1 MKIEIWEFRFF
12 EPSTGAFGRLT
23 IAADNETEALET
35 FNKIDG
41 LIHKGQWLVKF
52 LGAQPCKQ

>member
-12 EPSTGAFGRLT
+12 EPSANRFGRLT
-23 IAADNETEALET
+23 IAADNETEALEI

-41 LIHKGQWLVKF
+41 LVHKGQWLIKF
-52 LGAQPCKQ
+52 LG